1 MLITKSFIEKRYA
14 SKVIYENFII
24 VLKKEIIMKDASLSD
39 LFSYNSR
46 DVFTNSTSSYISSNP
61 DGVVV

>member
-1 MLITKSFIEKRYA
+1 MLPKWFMKT
-14 SKVIYENFII
+14 II

-46 DVFTNSTSSYISSNP
+46 DIFTNSTSSYTSSNP